1 MPLSKSPNVFS
12 YWLLPAEPVATALR
26 ARIAGLA
33 ERYDAVAFDPHVTLY
48 SGQSDDREV
57 AATLAFLR
65 SSFRPMTL
73 VPSVIAHSSRLT
85 KTLYVRLV
93 PSDELGSLADTIRGK
108 ARAPSASVLDDPHI
122 SLLYQAI
129 GEEERARLAAQIAL
143 PAPFLADGVAVIETE
158 VPVDDLDKVRRWR
171 FVGRFRHSG

>member
-1 MPLSKSPNVFS
+1 MPLIESPNVFP

-57 AATLAFLR
+57 TTTLEFLR
-65 SSFRPMTL
+65 ASFRPMTL
-73 VPSVIAHSSRLT
+73 VPTVIGHSSRLT

-93 PSDELGSLADTIRGK
+93 LSDELGSLADTIRGK
-108 ARAPSASVLDDPHI
+108 ARAPSAFVLDDPHV

-129 GEEERARLAAQIAL
+129 GEEEQARLAAQIAL
-143 PAPFLADGVAVIETE
+143 PTPFLADGVAAIETE
-158 VPVDDLDKVRRWR
+158 VPVDDLGKIRRWR

>member
-57 AATLAFLR
+57 AATLEFLR
-65 SSFRPMTL
+65 ASFRPMTL
-73 VPSVIAHSSRLT
+73 APFVIAHSSRLT
-85 KTLYVRLV
+85 KTLYVRLELT
-93 PSDELGSLADTIRGK
+93 DELRSLAGTIRGK
-108 ARAPSASVLDDPHI
+108 ARAPSASVLDDPHV

-129 GEEERARLAAQIAL
+129 GEEERGRLAAQIAL
-143 PAPFLADGVAVIETE
+143 PAPFVADGVAVIETD
-158 VPVDDLDKVRRWR
+158 VPVDDLDKIRRWR
-171 FVGRFRHSG
+171 FVGRFRHGE